1 MATRRNRKTFRK
13 SKKTFRKFRKGG
25 ANECERLPFSRLS
38 YNELHS
44 NYQKYCTNLMDKN
57 FKNKNCCNTLKT
69 KFKNWTTDARDFDDQ
84 EKIRKYDEQY
94 NTINNIPE
102 DDSYIPETFMRQ
114 SMVGGKRKSR
124 KSKRK

>member
-84 EKIRKYDEQY
+84 EKIREYDEQY

>member
-13 SKKTFRKFRKGG
+13 SRKTFRKFRKGG

-84 EKIRKYDEQY
+84 EKIREYDEQY